1 MKKIPFWLN
10 IIIALLLAFL
20 LLIGLIYFLDTYT
33 RHGKETEVPS
43 VAKKN
48 LKEALKLLKDKGF
61 EVEVDSTYRDSLPPL
76 YVIKQF
82 PEGGQRV
89 KAGRTIQLIVNK
101 AVPPTVAMPPLL
113 GVSVS
118 SALQYLERSNLKL
131 GDTIFKPDFAIGK
144 ILKQQ
149 VNGKDIPAGTL
160 LPFGT
165 KITLVIGSGT
175 GSIIYNYPD
184 FYGMTL
190 KQALRILDTIGLSVG
205 AIVMDKGTKDSLN
218 ALIYKQ
224 SPPHI
229 DPYTRSTSLIKQGN
243 VVEFWVSNIARA
255 REVDTIATLIQG
267 EDLDQ
272 MKEDDKNNIN
282 LEEKADGDKKPKP
295 RKPAKPNRP
304 VANKE
309 TPVAAPAK
317 PTAGTEYKK

>member
-1 MKKIPFWLN
+1 MKKLPFWLN

-33 RHGKETEVPS
+33 RHGKETEVPT

-48 LKEALKLLKDKGF
+48 LKEALKILKDKGF
-61 EVEVDSTYRDSLPPL
+61 DVDVDSTYRDSLPPL

-82 PEGGQRV
+82 PEGGQKV

-101 AVPPTVAMPPLL
+101 AVPPVVAMPPLL

-149 VNGKDIPAGTL
+149 VNGKDIAAGTL

-165 KITLVIGSGT
+165 KVTLVIGSGT
-175 GSIIYNYPD
+175 GRVIYNYPD
-184 FYGMTL
+184 FYGMRL
-190 KQALRILDTIGLSVG
+190 KQALSILDTLGLSVG
-205 AIVMDKGTKDSLN
+205 AIVVDRGTKDSLN

-229 DPYTRSTSLIKQGN
+229 DPYTQSTSLIKQGN
-243 VVEFWVSNIARA
+243 VVEFWVSDIARP
-255 REVDTIATLIQG
+255 REVDTIANIVDG
-267 EDLDQ
+267 EQLDQ
-272 MKEDDKNNIN
+272 MKEDDKNNIP
-282 LEEKADGDKKPKP
+282 LEENPDGDKKPKP
-295 RKPAKPNRP
+295 KKPAKPRP
-304 VANKE
+304 
-309 TPVAAPAK
+309 TPAK
-317 PTAGTEYKK
+317 EPPVPAAAKPNTGTEYKK